1 MYCFS
6 SCSTNDLQN
15 RLLDIDVVSTETP
28 PMPKVG
34 GKEKIKSLQPH
45 IEISLS
51 RIGTVK
57 ANSPLAGAGVGGDV
71 SSSSPRALSLPFSSF
86 LSNITVLFLPH
97 CRPPFLPPFSH
108 PNLHLGVS
116 GSVPNG

>member
-1 MYCFS
+1 MNCFS
-6 SCSTNDLQN
+6 SCLTNDLQN

-34 GKEKIKSLQPH
+34 GKEKIKFLQPH

-57 ANSPLAGAGVGGDV
+57 AIPRSRGRGGC
-71 SSSSPRALSLPFSSF
+71 
-86 LSNITVLFLPH
+86 LFL
-97 CRPPFLPPFSH
+97 LPP
-108 PNLHLGVS
+108 
-116 GSVPNG
+116 GSLSTVFLFPL